1 MSNLG
6 QHNPQSDPV
15 EALVSTFESRG
26 QIATALGEAA
36 RWGRVD
42 LLERLFQRSG
52 LDVDVRNEF
61 GDTSLILAA
70 SAGQMKTIKYLIDRG
85 ANVNLI
91 GGPQSMTP
99 LIASVAARH
108 SKGVYLKVCKMLLD
122 AGATQTI
129 GHRDQTGKTAL
140 DWAKDGRPAELVTLI
155 EKHMSSETDP
165 FAPHE

>member
-1 MSNLG
+1 MSSLG
-6 QHNPQSDPV
+6 QYNPQSDPV
-15 EALVSTFESRG
+15 EALIATFESRG

-42 LLERLFQRSG
+42 LLERLFQTSG

-61 GDTSLILAA
+61 GDTSLVLAA

-85 ANVNLI
+85 ADVNLI
-91 GGPQSMTP
+91 GGPHSMTP

-108 SKGVYLKVCKMLLD
+108 SKGVYIKVCMMLLD
-122 AGATQTI
+122 AGATRMI

-140 DWAKDGRPAELVTLI
+140 DWAKDGRPAELVDLI
-155 EKHMSSETDP
+155 EKHMSSLTDL
-165 FAPHE
+165 

>member
-6 QHNPQSDPV
+6 QHDPQSDPV
-15 EALVSTFESRG
+15 EALISTFESRG

-36 RWGRVD
+36 LGSS
-42 LLERLFQRSG
+42 RSPRTAISEEWT
-52 LDVDVRNEF
+52 DVDVRNEF

-99 LIASVAARH
+99 LIASVAA
-108 SKGVYLKVCKMLLD
+108 
-122 AGATQTI
+122 ATPKECI
-129 GHRDQTGKTAL
+129 SRFARCCSMP
-140 DWAKDGRPAELVTLI
+140 GRPI
-155 EKHMSSETDP
+155 
-165 FAPHE
+165 